1 LINTKHI
8 IIASL
13 LVIFSIGLFAV
24 PQAFA
29 DATVYNAAGSSTPG
43 CEDTNNCFI
52 PSIVTISV
60 GETVTWA
67 NTDTAA
73 HTATSGSAAYGA
85 DGIFDSSLMMAGGCW
100 SHTFDTAGTYGY
112 HCAVHPWMEG
122 SVIVSG
128 EESTSAP
135 TYTISVSTDKT
146 NYLLNDTVQI
156 TIQSTPNQDVSIVVK
171 SANGNILTVNQL
183 SVSASGFAITSGWS
197 GLDLGT
203 YTIEARILNTS
214 TESQTTFTVA
224 ENPNTVYNALG
235 SASPGCEPNCFIPTT
250 ITVNVGDSVTFANTD
265 TAAHTA
271 TSGSPSDGPSGVF
284 DSSLIMA
291 GGSYSITFDEA
302 GTYDYFCMVHTWMS
316 GTVIVGDGG
325 SSAPVL
331 DTVPPTVL
339 VPDDITLQTEDQN
352 GASATFNPQAID
364 NIDELITP
372 SCNYSSGSVF
382 PIGTTEV
389 VCTATDS
396 SGNTA
401 SNSFNVIIEYTG
413 SLIPEWVKNVA
424 GFWHDGSINDA
435 SFLEG
440 ISYLIQNNIVIVPT
454 TESGSGGGAVP
465 DWVKNTAGWWAND
478 EIDDDTFVNA
488 ITYLIQ
494 QGLIQV

>member
-1 LINTKHI
+1 LINTKQI
-8 IIASL
+8 IITSL
-13 LVIFSIGLFAV
+13 LAVFAIGLFAV

-29 DATVYNAAGSSTPG
+29 DVTVENAAGSSTPG
-43 CEDTNNCFI
+43 CEPDCFI
-52 PSIVTISV
+52 PDPVTIAV

-73 HTATSGSAAYGA
+73 HTATGGTPA
-85 DGIFDSSLMMAGGCW
+85 DGL
-100 SHTFDTAGTYGY
+100 
-112 HCAVHPWMEG
+112 
-122 SVIVSG
+122 
-128 EESTSAP
+128 
-135 TYTISVSTDKT
+135 
-146 NYLLNDTVQI
+146 
-156 TIQSTPNQDVSIVVK
+156 
-171 SANGNILTVNQL
+171 
-183 SVSASGFAITSGWS
+183 
-197 GLDLGT
+197 
-203 YTIEARILNTS
+203 
-214 TESQTTFTVA
+214 
-224 ENPNTVYNALG
+224 
-235 SASPGCEPNCFIPTT
+235 
-250 ITVNVGDSVTFANTD
+250 
-265 TAAHTA
+265 
-271 TSGSPSDGPSGVF
+271 SGVF

-291 GGSYSITFDEA
+291 GQSYSFTFDTA
-302 GTYDYFCMVHTWMS
+302 GMYDYHCMVHPWML
-316 GTVIVGDGG
+316 GTVIVEGT
-325 SSAPVL
+325 SVPA

-372 SCNYSSGSVF
+372 TCSPASGSVF
-382 PIGTTEV
+382 AIGTTEV

-396 SGNTA
+396 AGNTS

-413 SLIPEWVKNVA
+413 SLIPAWVKNVA

-440 ISYLIQNNIVIVPT
+440 ISYLIQNNIIIVPT